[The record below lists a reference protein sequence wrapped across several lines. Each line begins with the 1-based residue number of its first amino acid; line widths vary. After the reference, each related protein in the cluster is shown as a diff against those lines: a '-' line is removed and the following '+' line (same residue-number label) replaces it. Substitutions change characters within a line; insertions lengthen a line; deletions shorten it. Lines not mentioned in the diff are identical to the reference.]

1 MTSNNDFNRER
12 SFDIVESLGVITTY
26 STGWSKELNLVS
38 CNGATPKYDIR
49 DWSPDHNRMSRGIT
63 LHEKEMRLIFDLMRK
78 KGRNSSRGGDGSQER
93 SFEDETPEGGQEEQQ
108 AV

>member
-1 MTSNNDFNRER
+1 MTANNDFDREI

-38 CNGATPKYDIR
+38 WNGATPKYDIR
-49 DWSPDHNRMSRGIT
+49 DWSPDHNRMSIGIT